1 MSACRSM
8 CVTSD
13 GAGVIDPQKKK
24 QHHALLNPCDPQAR
38 PISARSPHGSHYDR

>member
-13 GAGVIDPQKKK
+13 GAGVLAPQKKN
-24 QHHALLNPCDPQAR
+24 QHHIPFDPQAR
-38 PISARSPHGSHYDR
+38 PIPARSPHGSHYDR